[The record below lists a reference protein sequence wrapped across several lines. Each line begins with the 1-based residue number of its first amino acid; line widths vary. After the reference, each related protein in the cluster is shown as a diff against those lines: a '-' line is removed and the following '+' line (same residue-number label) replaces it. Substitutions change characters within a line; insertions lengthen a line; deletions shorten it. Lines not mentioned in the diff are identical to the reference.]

1 MQRSQFLSHARQ
13 PLKPGKVWTSHR
25 SQDDGRKERQITS
38 MIGKLRELVLA
49 PPADSERFHVAFL
62 DSTQRVASVSGFGV
76 GCANALSLNLRD
88 LFRHALLVEARS
100 IIIAHNHP
108 SGDCRPSDR
117 DIAATKRIAQVA
129 QTLDISLLDHL
140 IFSKNGLYSMRK
152 RGEL

>member
-1 MQRSQFLSHARQ
+1 MQRSEFLSHASQ
-13 PLKPGKVWTSHR
+13 PPKLGKVRTSHR
-25 SQDDGRKERQITS
+25 SKDDSRKERQIAS
-38 MIGKLRELVLA
+38 IIGKLRDLVLA
-49 PPADSERFHVAFL
+49 PPANSERFHVAFL
-62 DSTQRVASVSGFGV
+62 DSTQRVTSVSGFGL

-117 DIAATKRIAQVA
+117 DIAATKRIAEVA